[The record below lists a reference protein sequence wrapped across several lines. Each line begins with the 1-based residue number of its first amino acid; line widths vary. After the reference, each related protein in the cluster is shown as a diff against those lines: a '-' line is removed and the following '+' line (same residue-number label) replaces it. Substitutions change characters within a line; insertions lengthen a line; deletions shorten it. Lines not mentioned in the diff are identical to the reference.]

1 MGYDREKRVCRGW
14 HRTITK
20 LRASGTPRG
29 LLACLKARVPMNIP
43 RTALFILFWT
53 LAWLYGVPVAAAATT
68 VIGAALWLAWKIVA
82 DLFGI

>member
-1 MGYDREKRVCRGW
+1 
-14 HRTITK
+14 
-20 LRASGTPRG
+20 
-29 LLACLKARVPMNIP
+29 MNIP